1 MASCAADFEKK
12 NSDSISSE
20 KPNNMNPEN
29 PKSGAIDPTSTSKT
43 TSPASGFPIFPTVEG
58 TPDTNDKVNDEH
70 TVPVEGI
77 NPDLVNA
84 FLKTAIR
91 TENSSSHSLSK
102 LDRAEILAIATQIT
116 ENIIKYSAKTVISG
130 APTSKSGEGI
140 SRSVEKGSEEPL
152 VVAASGRSDAPSA
165 HSEGEIEVAN
175 PDGVLTNPI
184 APIPPVITD
193 SSELSVVPTVSFR
206 QADKMG
212 VDPSAPVLSYSEA
225 TAGNSDGVLGS
236 VDFSSGTPTVI
247 FTKIE
252 CEQVSSY
259 YRFALIGKFSYG
271 KPPNHSISQQLK
283 SDGFG
288 YPMSLFRWDPF
299 FNFKEE
305 PASAPLWV
313 KIHSLPSHWFDLRS
327 LKTIASSLGEFL
339 KVDES
344 THNRTRLNFARVC
357 VEVNLKNYLPQKIN
371 LQVGDDIVELDIE
384 FEKVPQYCQYCKH
397 IGHDITMCYIKDP
410 GLKPAVFTTKN
421 FTKQP
426 TDSTVSDGFRN
437 QGISKQ
443 ATAPGGAFQN
453 LDDGFQLVGK
463 RGRHVGSSGT
473 KTVNASTSISNS
485 FHTLTEDEEGLD
497 GKNLESGSKD
507 NCPLDNEPA
516 ANFHNSSTAALGS
529 EEDVFKKSQDPIL
542 VDVVILEEGSDVL
555 VKPTE
560 NFSSAATDFIKDPPA
575 FANSG
580 QVGEDTAVSK
590 TNIMDVT
597 SDCSSEYSE
606 GSDNYKSD
614 FNDFSKDDSLLDQS
628 LSDHSAAEFKLAG
641 TGKIPFRDK
650 LKITA
655 TNVNNGRKKTLK
667 NAHETSNILD
677 KRTRSGVTLND
688 YFLRDLWD
696 DLLSV
701 SQNQVPWMVGGD
713 FNIIL
718 QPEEK
723 KGGAVPIHSDIEEFN
738 DCLLNCKLHDG
749 GYTGTP
755 FTWYRAGV

>member
-70 TVPVEGI
+70 TVPVEAI

-84 FLKTAIR
+84 FFKTAIR
-91 TENSSSHSLSK
+91 TESSQSLSK
-102 LDRAEILAIATQIT
+102 LDRAEIMAIATQIT
-116 ENIIKYSAKTVISG
+116 ENIIKYSAETFISG

-152 VVAASGRSDAPSA
+152 VDAASGGSDAPSA
-165 HSEGEIEVAN
+165 HSEGEIEVVN

-184 APIPPVITD
+184 EPIPPVITD
-193 SSELSVVPTVSFR
+193 TSELLVVPMVSFR
-206 QADKMG
+206 QADKTG

-288 YPMSLFRWDPF
+288 NCKVNFLNGKHVIINLSSQLLCDKLWMRREHVFSGYPMRLFRWDPF

-313 KIHSLPSHWFDLRS
+313 KIHSLLSQWFDLRS

-357 VEVNLKNYLPQKIN
+357 VEVNLKNYLPKKIN
-371 LQVGDDIVELDIE
+371 LQVDDDIVELDIE

-421 FTKQP
+421 FTKKP
-426 TDSTVSDGFRN
+426 IDSMVSAGFRN

-463 RGRHVGSSGT
+463 RGGHVGSSGT

-497 GKNLESGSKD
+497 GKNLESGSL
-507 NCPLDNEPA
+507 LDNEPA
-516 ANFHNSSTAALGS
+516 ANFHNSSTVALGS
-529 EEDVFKKSQDPIL
+529 EEDVFKKSQDPTL

-555 VKPTE
+555 VKPNE

-580 QVGEDTAVSK
+580 QVDEDTAISK

-650 LKITA
+650 LKKTA
-655 TNVNNGRKKTLK
+655 TNVNKGRKKTLK

-688 YFLRDLWD
+688 
-696 DLLSV
+696 
-701 SQNQVPWMVGGD
+701 
-713 FNIIL
+713 
-718 QPEEK
+718 
-723 KGGAVPIHSDIEEFN
+723 
-738 DCLLNCKLHDG
+738 
-749 GYTGTP
+749 
-755 FTWYRAGV
+755 